1 MRALARSPLA
11 AGPSKILCFFVLLRY
26 HMFWL
31 ACVGRAADLIL
42 AGCRPARETRRGP
55 ESVARAR
62 ACPATRASGRKQK
75 DEGLRRELVKGAGK
89 GGGVNRGTKGVVK
102 KVLHTLHT
110 LHTFF

>member
-31 ACVGRAADLIL
+31 ARVGRAADLIL

-75 DEGLRRELVKGAGK
+75 DEGLRRELVMGAGN
-89 GGGVNRGTKGVVK
+89 GGM
-102 KVLHTLHT
+102 
-110 LHTFF
+110 